1 MKRLWIGVVTLGLF
15 IALGFIGYLGYQRA
29 LTARLTAV
37 VEPPTVPVER
47 GPVSLTVTAP
57 GHMVNTSSPTLYMS
71 ASGVVAAVLVRG
83 GDTVQA
89 GESLIVLANSEQLDA
104 DLALEIADTQ
114 QRVVEAKIALEKAQR
129 QRAAM
134 DYPQEMDPLI
144 LGPAR
149 IRYER
154 AQRDYEKSL
163 KAFNKVNNKPLL
175 HPARVRALDALITAR
190 QVMNDALALYN
201 GYAGTF
207 TEAQIIQADATLGVA
222 QATLEQAGIQLADLQ
237 ARRTGQTLIA
247 PFDGVVLEVM
257 VESGQA
263 VSSGEAAMI
272 LMDPHALEAW
282 TMVIE
287 EDVPLVEVGQ
297 SAELYIDALPEGAVA
312 GTVSHILPQS
322 MREEDRPLFYV
333 IVQLRQVPDDLLEG
347 MNLDAAIVI
356 AEREDVLRLP
366 RSVIRDAAD
375 GSPVVLVWE
384 NGQEVERPVTLGLR
398 GNLFVEIFSGLT
410 EGERVVAR

>member
-1 MKRLWIGVVTLGLF
+1 M
-15 IALGFIGYLGYQRA
+15 
-29 LTARLTAV
+29 
-37 VEPPTVPVER
+37 
-47 GPVSLTVTAP
+47 
-57 GHMVNTSSPTLYMS
+57 
-71 ASGVVAAVLVRG
+71 
-83 GDTVQA
+83 
-89 GESLIVLANSEQLDA
+89 
-104 DLALEIADTQ
+104 
-114 QRVVEAKIALEKAQR
+114 
-129 QRAAM
+129 
-134 DYPQEMDPLI
+134 
-144 LGPAR
+144 
-149 IRYER
+149 
-154 AQRDYEKSL
+154 
-163 KAFNKVNNKPLL
+163 
-175 HPARVRALDALITAR
+175 
-190 QVMNDALALYN
+190 
-201 GYAGTF
+201 
-207 TEAQIIQADATLGVA
+207 
-222 QATLEQAGIQLADLQ
+222 
-237 ARRTGQTLIA
+237 A

-287 EDVPLVEVGQ
+287 EDVPLVELGQ

-322 MREEDRPLFYV
+322 IREEDRPLFYV
-333 IVQLRQVPDDLLEG
+333 IVQLRQVPDDLLDG